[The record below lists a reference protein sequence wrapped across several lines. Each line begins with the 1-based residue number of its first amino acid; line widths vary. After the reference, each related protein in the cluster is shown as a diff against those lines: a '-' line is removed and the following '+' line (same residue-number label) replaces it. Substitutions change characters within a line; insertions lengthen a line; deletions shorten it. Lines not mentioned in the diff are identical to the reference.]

1 MKLSQVAPLR
11 WCRSVNRWAL
21 YLSPWRYSALM
32 ATGVASGSA
41 AGAGLGGAGLAE
53 VILFGGTSW
62 LILFL
67 VGRLIAPA
75 ALQGMRWRQR
85 WREERRAGSQDRA
98 GGNP

>member
-1 MKLSQVAPLR
+1 MG
-11 WCRSVNRWAL
+11 CREFNRWAMN
-21 YLSPWRYSALM
+21 LSPWRYSALM

-53 VILFGGTSW
+53 VVLSGGTSW

-75 ALQGMRWRQR
+75 ALQSMRCQQR
-85 WREERRAGSQDRA
+85 WREERRDGSQGRV